1 MRREISH
8 IISTEFPRLAVNFI
22 ASPKIHSVIDSQEPR
37 KAGLG
42 KRTIILSYERYFDD
56 DWIAAAATELAD
68 PKISDALDAA
78 EIAALA
84 RAAGHRIDSPIAGIE
99 DLVGGLRRLV
109 AARWDELAV
118 PLARALLANAS
129 HGREIGTCLPDL
141 VNSPAL
147 IEGMIDLLEDKET
160 LHLSLVLDRD
170 ALRIASLDQARRL
183 FPLTP
188 GQYDKDLRLT
198 FLGAMARALGWTPWI
213 KLQTIFLELPGLAG
227 DDCSEEPNDPNA
239 PQGDFALT
247 LRKEAWTHIVND
259 EPVRAIAQLVR
270 DLDGALAYAS
280 PGVRGVYVDRL
291 RVALGGDTALRHAA
305 IEALL
310 DRPRQ
315 RQEDLG
321 LFAATALTEADDE
334 SFVADLTRHPQRE
347 LGYRAA
353 MVQTAVFGGDEAG
366 SLWPRPT
373 ITGIAE
379 GLFQLRLAASSQEPA
394 RTWLGDR
401 LLEQMIEHTSASEEE
416 KFARDYPD
424 FSEADEEEGLLR
436 IFFAHLA
443 HQYSQLDKA
452 LLATAR
458 AIRSAHRTRV
468 SLVYRSISKSEEGN
482 PGISRTGDEADAAER
497 FSADLCLIV
506 DPYLD
511 GRALG
516 KRATLIQAKRLYR
529 RDASAPEKGFAASYR
544 LKPNQIRDLLA
555 QTASSFFLF
564 QGPGS
569 AGRAIPILPTQLVS
583 DLAYHQA
590 ATAGQIDHAMVGR
603 ASQPFSQW
611 LTYDVLALRTGDPL
625 EQLVA
630 KAEGAPGRRPRPLAR
645 FGTVEIEVRVGDPLK
660 ETE

>member
-1 MRREISH
+1 M
-8 IISTEFPRLAVNFI
+8 AVNFI
-22 ASPKIHSVIDSQEPR
+22 TSPNIQSIFDSQEPR

-42 KRTIILSYERYFDD
+42 KRTIILGYERCFHD
-56 DWIAAAATELAD
+56 DWIAAAAAELAD
-68 PKISDALDAA
+68 PKVSDALDVA

-84 RAAGHRIDSPIAGIE
+84 RAAGHRIGSPIAGIG
-99 DLVGGLRRLV
+99 DLVDALRRIV
-109 AARWDELAV
+109 AARWDELAI
-118 PLARALLANAS
+118 PLARALVGNAS

-141 VNSPAL
+141 VHSPAL

-170 ALRIASLDQARRL
+170 ALRIASLDQVRRL
-183 FPLTP
+183 LPLTP
-188 GQYDKDLRLT
+188 GQFEKDLRLT
-198 FLGAMARALGWTPWI
+198 FLGAMARTLGWTPWI
-213 KLQTIFLELPGLAG
+213 KLQTILLELPNLAG
-227 DDCSEEPNDPNA
+227 DNFSEEPNDPNA
-239 PQGDFALT
+239 SHGDFALA
-247 LRKEAWTHIVND
+247 LRKEAWARIVDD
-259 EPVRAIAQLVR
+259 EPVRAIAQLIC

-291 RVALGGDTALRHAA
+291 RVALGDDRALRHAA

-315 RQEDLG
+315 RQEELG
-321 LFAATALTEADDE
+321 LFAATALTQADDE
-334 SFVADLTRHPQRE
+334 SFIADLTRHPQRE

-353 MVQTAVFGGDEAG
+353 MVQTAVFGRDEAG
-366 SLWPRPT
+366 PLWPRPT
-373 ITGIAE
+373 ITGLAE
-379 GLFQLRLAASSQEPA
+379 GLFQIRLAASSQEPA

-424 FSEADEEEGLLR
+424 FSESDEEEGLLR
-436 IFFAHLA
+436 LFFAQLA
-443 HQYSQLDKA
+443 HQFSQLDQA

-458 AIRSAHRTRV
+458 AIRSAHRTRI
-468 SLVYRSISKSEEGN
+468 SLAYRSISKSEEGKH
-482 PGISRTGDEADAAER
+482 GISRTGDEADAAER

-555 QTASSFFLF
+555 QTSSSFFLF

-569 AGRAIPILPTQLVS
+569 TGRAIPMLPTQLVS

-590 ATAGQIDHAMVGR
+590 ATAGQIDQAMVGR

-611 LTYDVLALRTGDPL
+611 LTYDVLALRTGDPF

-630 KAEGAPGRRPRPLAR
+630 KVEGAPGRRPRPLAR

-660 ETE
+660 EAE